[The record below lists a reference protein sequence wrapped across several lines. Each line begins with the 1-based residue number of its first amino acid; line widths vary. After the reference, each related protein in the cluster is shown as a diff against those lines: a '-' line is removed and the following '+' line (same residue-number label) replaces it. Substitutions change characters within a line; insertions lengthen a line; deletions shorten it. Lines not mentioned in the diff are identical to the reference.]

1 MNSEIEYP
9 ILLKRKNDNN
19 LYGINTG
26 LGLISKGGES
36 FYKKSIQIV
45 DQRGFVF
52 NIKSIIGHNRAR
64 LIDSIRYFQ
73 PMEQLTFKLEQTG
86 QKNLDE
92 LKSDILEHV
101 KLNPKHWLSLGTID
115 MIEEWVNEK
124 KTIADLIKIFR

>member
-9 ILLKRKNDNN
+9 ILLIRKNDSN
-19 LYGINTG
+19 LYGMNNG

-52 NIKSIIGHNRAR
+52 DINGIIRHDKAR

-73 PMEQLTFKLEQTG
+73 PMQQLTFELEQIG

-92 LKSDILEHV
+92 LKSEIMEHV
-101 KLNPKHWLSLGTID
+101 KLKPKHWLSLGTTD

-124 KTIADLIKIFR
+124 KTIADLIRMFR